1 MRLSACLLTF
11 NEDRWIDLCIE
22 HMYDYVDE
30 IVCLDAGS
38 TDNTL
43 SILKRYDKV
52 RYYVVPQ
59 PSPLRG
65 RPGWHEGDRRN
76 ILQNAARGEWILC
89 LGCDELIEDA
99 AWQHIDAW
107 LNNEDALGW
116 GFYRINYMYNFEWH
130 KPIHQPPNGGE
141 VRIYRNL
148 HNVKWEVN
156 NAHNFLRYYKS
167 EDAAN
172 RNLEQFSVRM
182 YDHPKVTNT
191 KYLIHHMHQIGI
203 RGHQPVHNRRDEKP
217 GIVTEEYVRTHGF
230 HQTKDNKYFRPIKY
244 PQILYDKGVIK

>member
-1 MRLSACLLTF
+1 MKLSACLLTF

-43 SILKRYDKV
+43 SVISKYDKV

-76 ILQNAARGEWILC
+76 ILQSAARGEWVLC

-99 AWQHIDAW
+99 AWENIYNW
-107 LNNEDALGW
+107 LNDGSALGW
-116 GFYRINYMYNFEWH
+116 GFYRINYMYNFDWH
-130 KPIHQPPNGGE
+130 KPIHQPNNGGE

-148 HNVKWEVN
+148 PQIKWEVN
-156 NAHNFLRYYKS
+156 NAHNFLRCYK
-167 EDAAN
+167 DQFAAD
-172 RNLEQFSVRM
+172 RNLTQHSVRM
-182 YDHPKVTNT
+182 YDHQAVTNT
-191 KYLIHHMHQIGI
+191 KYLIHHMHQTSI
-203 RGHQPVHNRRDEKP
+203 RGHAAVHNRRDEVP
-217 GIVTEEYVRTHGF
+217 GLVTEEYVRTHGF
-230 HQTKDNKYFRPIKY
+230 HRTEDNKYSREIKY
-244 PQILYDKGVIK
+244 PQILHDKGII